1 MSEKTVAWLKLARF
15 QFHPMAF
22 IAYSV
27 GVAAA
32 YRATGM
38 FSGAVYGIGYLVLFV
53 IELATIFSNE
63 IYDYETDRLNSN
75 YGPFTGG
82 SRMVVEGRITAGE
95 ARVGVVIALLACG
108 GAAALLAG
116 IDREASSVSVICFV
130 AVGVMLGIGYT
141 VPPLRFSYRG
151 LGEVVVGATHSF
163 YLIVCGYLFQTGVW
177 QADLPW
183 LLGIPLFFAVAAANI
198 LAGIPDRPSDEMA
211 LKKSISVLIGSRRAT
226 TVAGVCVVL
235 AAISGLALWLRGI
248 IPGLAGAAILIVV
261 PHAVLLLAAL
271 HTLRRRGEFDR
282 KIDPQM
288 ASALTYILWFGIVPL
303 GALLW

>member
-1 MSEKTVAWLKLARF
+1 MSEKAIAWLKLARF

-32 YRATGM
+32 YHATGV
-38 FSGAVYGIGYLVLFV
+38 FNGAVYGVGYVVLFL

-82 SRMVVEGRITAGE
+82 SRMLVEGRITAAQ
-95 ARVGVVIALLACG
+95 ARVGVVIALLLCG
-108 GAAALLAG
+108 GAAALLVG
-116 IDREASSVSVICFV
+116 IERAASPVAVLSSI
-130 AVGVMLGIGYT
+130 AVGVVLGIGYT

-151 LGEVVVGATHSF
+151 LGEVVVGSTHSF

-177 QADLPW
+177 QSDLPW
-183 LLGIPLFFAVAAANI
+183 LLGIPLFFSVVAANT
-198 LAGIPDRPSDEMA
+198 LAGIPDRPSDAMA
-211 LKKSISVLIGSRRAT
+211 SKKSISVLLGSRHAT

-235 AAISGLALWLRGI
+235 AALSGFALWLRGI
-248 IPGLAGAAILIVV
+248 IPGLTGAAILIVV

-271 HTLRRRGEFDR
+271 RTLRRKGEFDR
-282 KIDPQM
+282 RIDPLM
-288 ASALTYILWFGIVPL
+288 ASTLTYILWFGIIPL